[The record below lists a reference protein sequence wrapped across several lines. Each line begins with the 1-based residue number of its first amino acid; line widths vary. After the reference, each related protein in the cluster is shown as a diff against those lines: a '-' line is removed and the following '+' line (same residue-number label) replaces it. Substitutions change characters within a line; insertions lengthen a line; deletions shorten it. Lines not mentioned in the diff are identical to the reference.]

1 MSLTTTPDPT
11 ILNVGLAIRSCH
23 KSVIIKKK
31 TKKKTNRKK
40 KTNEEKEKKSELI
53 GLTLQIR
60 LTRKTWDSRHESLI
74 TK

>member
-1 MSLTTTPDPT
+1 
-11 ILNVGLAIRSCH
+11 VGQVIRSCH

-31 TKKKTNRKK
+31 KKQIKKLIWRK
-40 KTNEEKEKKSELI
+40 KTNEEKEKKSELT

-60 LTRKTWDSRHESLI
+60 LTHQILDSCRESLI